1 MQILE
6 HTSSHLT
13 LQESSENIWIARL
26 ISSIFLIWG
35 SWDVFMVVVDNSF
48 LNFIIA
54 FHIVFLLGI
63 GTLNALFPWRNTVCF
78 DKNIGRLTIASE
90 SVFRTKNIVYSLDDI
105 IDTIVQEESGSDGFY
120 YRVCLLI
127 SSNPQSLP
135 ISVKNYSCRDKVN
148 EIADLIRNFLN
159 IFI

>member
-13 LQESSENIWIARL
+13 LQESSENIWMARL
-26 ISSIFLIWG
+26 ISGIFLIWG
-35 SWDVFMVVVDNSF
+35 TWDVFMVIIDNSF

-54 FHIVFLLGI
+54 VHIVFFLGI
-63 GTLNALFPWRNTVCF
+63 STLNALFPWRNTVCL

-105 IDTIVQEESGSDGFY
+105 IDIIVQEESGSDGFY

-135 ISVKNYSCRDKVN
+135 ISVKNYSCRDKVD
-148 EIADLIRNFLN
+148 EIADLIRDFLN